1 MDEGFWQARWERNQI
16 GFHRQDV
23 NPGLIKHW
31 PSLQVAQGSCVFVP
45 LCGKSLDLCWLAEQG
60 YSVLAVELIEKAVVD
75 FFAEQ
80 QLSPS
85 ISQQGSFTC
94 YSAGSI
100 TILCG
105 DFFALTAEDLADVD
119 VFYDRAALVA
129 LPEELRRNYA
139 AHLSKQLP
147 QGCKGLLLTL
157 YYPQPE
163 MKGPPFSVPPKQVQE
178 LFADT
183 FTLER
188 IGEHDVLGQ
197 EWRYKDVG
205 VTYLYEYVYRVE
217 HRKTSK
223 T

>member
-1 MDEGFWQARWERNQI
+1 MDEGFWQTRWERNQI

-31 PSLQVAQGSCVFVP
+31 PTLQVAQGSCVFVP

-60 YSVLAVELIEKAVVD
+60 YSVLAVELVEKAVVD

-80 QLSPS
+80 QLTP
-85 ISQQGSFTC
+85 IITEQGSFKR
-94 YSAGSI
+94 YSAGTI

-105 DFFALTAEDLADVD
+105 DFFALTADDLAAVNA
-119 VFYDRAALVA
+119 FYDRAALVA
-129 LPEELRRNYA
+129 LPEDLRCNYA
-139 AHLSKQLP
+139 ALLNKYLP
-147 QGCKGLLLTL
+147 PSCKGLLLTL
-157 YYPQPE
+157 YYPQSE
-163 MKGPPFSVPPKQVQE
+163 MNGPPFSVPPKQVEQ

-205 VTYLYEYVYRVE
+205 VTYLYEYAYSVK
-217 HRKTSK
+217 HRNLL
-223 T
+223 